1 MKKNRF
7 PSIHTTRKS
16 FHHGQKNERRERGQI
31 LVIVALS
38 VIALTAI
45 VGLAIDTGLVY
56 LNHGKLRR
64 AVDAAA
70 LAASAQFRE
79 GYSIADL
86 QKAAQEFLVLN
97 GINDPTAIVEVCDP
111 ANPDPAVCTTPPRKL
126 VRVHATSVVN
136 LAFMRVLGIRTTTIQ
151 ATAVSEAASMDVVL
165 VIDASES
172 MAYDAPPEYENPN
185 HYLRDPSQCNPA
197 HKCHPFEEV
206 KTAAKAFVN
215 ELYMPYDRV
224 SVVTF
229 DNSAKVDFSFAD
241 FDSTPNATKRAAV
254 LAAIDN
260 LEVVNP
266 DICDRTA
273 NQPDTGP
280 CRDYQRYED
289 NDPTYGNNN
298 GIADEPI
305 IDENGDGIGDIFTGF
320 DCLPYHWGNPDTC
333 GTTAI
338 GKGLQFASNEFS
350 NKDTFREEALWVV
363 ILLTDGAANGPSIY
377 CPHTTWTQPFCRNLQ
392 LSRHCSDPGDT
403 ACTSKGWVYA
413 EDSNGVSLYDTDDYA
428 HDKLDA
434 LGEQQDV
441 LIFTIG
447 LGDLVRTS
455 VPRAKKSDPTVKCSE
470 DPYDPVDDCYGAG
483 ELLLQYGAD
492 VGRGKY
498 YFAPTGNQLNAIFLD
513 IAQYLATRLTQ

>member
-1 MKKNRF
+1 MENYSQIKYKIKKWLRQ
-7 PSIHTTRKS
+7 
-16 FHHGQKNERRERGQI
+16 GQRNGRSERGQV
-31 LVIVALS
+31 LVVVALS
-38 VIALTAI
+38 VIAITAV
-45 VGLAIDTGLVY
+45 VGLTVDVGLVY

-79 GYSIADL
+79 GYSTSDL

-97 GINDPTAIVEVCDP
+97 GITDPTAIVEICDP
-111 ANPDPAVCTTPPRKL
+111 FNPDPAICTDPPRKL
-126 VRVHATSVVN
+126 VRVHATSIVN
-136 LAFMRVLGIRTTTIQ
+136 LAFMRVLGIRQTTIQ

-165 VIDASES
+165 VIDASDS
-172 MAYDAPPEYENPN
+172 MTYDADPSNPM
-185 HYLRDPSQCNPA
+185 RDPAQCNPVD
-197 HKCHPFEEV
+197 KCHPFWEV
-206 KTAAKAFVN
+206 KDAAKEFVK

-224 SVVTF
+224 SIVTF

-241 FDSTPNATKRAAV
+241 FDATPDGSKQSAV
-254 LAAIDN
+254 LSAIDG
-260 LEVVNP
+260 LGVVDP
-266 DICDRTA
+266 GVCDWTA

-289 NDPTYGNNN
+289 NDPVYGNNN
-298 GIADEPI
+298 GIKDEPI
-305 IDENGDGIGDIFTGF
+305 IDEDGNGFGDVYYGF

-350 NKDTFREEALWVV
+350 NPDTFREEALWVV

-377 CPHTTWTQPFCRNLQ
+377 CPHTTWTPPFCRNLQ

-403 ACTSKGWVYA
+403 ACTSKGFVYA
-413 EDSNGVSLYDTDDYA
+413 EDSAGVSLYDTDDYA

-447 LGDLVRTS
+447 LGKLVKTS
-455 VPRAKKSDPTVKCSE
+455 VPRARKSDTTVKCSE
-470 DPYDPVDDCYGAG
+470 SPYDPVDDCYGAG

-498 YFAPTGNQLNAIFLD
+498 YFAPAGNQLEAIFLD